1 MVAPLNHEPILIDKQ
16 EPFEKLLND
25 LSRQNKVAI
34 DTESNS
40 LYAYQ
45 EQVCLIQFSTDRCDY
60 ILDPL
65 SKIDISGLALIFES
79 PSIEKIFHAA
89 EYDIICLKRDFDFKF
104 NNIFDTMVA
113 GRILGYKAVGLAS
126 MVDISFNVKINKK
139 YQRANWGRRPLPNDM
154 IRYARLDTHF
164 LIPLRNK
171 LKKELTDN
179 QVWGIAKEDFGRL
192 CETEPQARENNGSCS
207 KITGSQTLSSQQLAI
222 LQKLCEYRD
231 KQAKKYNVP
240 PFKVLSN
247 RTLVNIA
254 VEAPEDEKGLW
265 HVEGLSMKNI
275 RIHSAGLLD
284 AVKIGLKTKPVQR
297 AAYRPKP
304 SEKYIDRLEALKNW
318 RKVTGQKQGVPSDVI
333 LPRDILEMIAKERP
347 KSLQELSVVMKSVPD
362 RFEQYG
368 EDIFLVISKQE

>member
-1 MVAPLNHEPILIDKQ
+1 MVAPLNNEPILIDQQ

-25 LSRQNKVAI
+25 LSRQNEVAI

-45 EQVCLIQFSTDRCDY
+45 EQVCLIQFSTDRSDY

-65 SKIDISGLALIFES
+65 SKVDISGLALIFES
-79 PSIEKIFHAA
+79 PTIEKIFHAA
-89 EYDIICLKRDFDFKF
+89 EYDIICLKRDFGFKF

-113 GRILGYKAVGLAS
+113 GRILGYKSVGLAS

-164 LIPLRNK
+164 LIPMRNK
-171 LKKELTDN
+171 LKKELIDN
-179 QVWGIAKEDFGRL
+179 QRWGIAEEDFSRL
-192 CETEPQARENNGSCS
+192 CQTEPQARDNNGSCT
-207 KITGSQTLSSQQLAI
+207 KITGSQNLNSQQLAI

-265 HVEGLSMKNI
+265 HVEGLSIKNI
-275 RIHSAGLLD
+275 RTHSAGLID
-284 AVKIGLKTKPVQR
+284 AVKVGLAARPVQR
-297 AAYRPKP
+297 TTFKPKP

-333 LPRDILEMIAKERP
+333 LPRDILETIAKTRP
-347 KSLQELSVVMKSVPD
+347 TNLQELSDVMESVPPVGSNNMV
-362 RFEQYG
+362 RIY
-368 EDIFLVISKQE
+368 SW

>member
-1 MVAPLNHEPILIDKQ
+1 MVAPLNHEPILIDQ
-16 EPFEKLLND
+16 QGSFEKLLND

-45 EQVCLIQFSTDRCDY
+45 EQVCLIQFSTDSCDY
-60 ILDPL
+60 LLDPL
-65 SKIDISGLALIFES
+65 SKVDVSGLALIFES
-79 PSIEKIFHAA
+79 PAIEKIFHAA
-89 EYDIICLKRDFDFKF
+89 EYDIICLKRDYGFKF

-113 GRILGYKAVGLAS
+113 GRILGYKSVGLAS
-126 MVDISFNVKINKK
+126 MVDIKFNVKINKK

-179 QVWGIAKEDFGRL
+179 KRWGIAKEDFSRL
-192 CETEPQARENNGSCS
+192 CETEPQTKENNGAWA
-207 KITGSQTLSSQQLAI
+207 KITGSQILSSQQLAI
-222 LQKLCEYRD
+222 LQKLSEYRD

-265 HVEGLSMKNI
+265 HVEGLSTKNI
-275 RIHSAGLLD
+275 RTHSAGLLD
-284 AVKIGLKTKPVQR
+284 AVKVGLKTKPVQR
-297 AAYRPKP
+297 ATYRPKP
-304 SEKYIDRLEALKNW
+304 SEKYIDSIEALKNW

-333 LPRDILEMIAKERP
+333 LPRDILEMIAKARP
-347 KSLQELSVVMKSVPD
+347 KSLQELSVVMESVPG

-368 EDIFLVISKQE
+368 ENIFMVISRQE